1 MDAIGILRF
10 LPFFS
15 DEELDALHSDDG
27 DHGAAGDHVAVL
39 AAGGPCFAVDVD
51 GAGGV
56 FVVDGFGDLGR
67 VVQHAVGVGGNDG
80 LIQHFV
86 RQRARCDQRRDGDR
100 QKDDDLQPEHRAEL
114 QREQRGDRACHEP
127 DGDQPCR
134 RRLGDAEDDD
144 GSDPY
149 ECHVASRTSFH
160 AVGKRHQ
167 REQNDKDQRAAD
179 ELVIG
184 GKIAEKVNKGTL
196 ERLAGDGLLD
206 LGLFRLD
213 GRKLVSEEHVER
225 RVVAV
230 ADVEDLF
237 DLRVAAAG
245 ITYTSA
251 ERSPVVLPEMA
262 ELLPPLSAEQS
273 AALEED
279 LLRNGCYSP
288 IIVNEDMVIV
298 DGHNRQALCEKHGL
312 PYTMAV
318 FSFEDLLEAKQWALD
333 TQKGRRNLEKWELG
347 KIALK
352 LKPEIEAKAK
362 ANMAAGGQNFR
373 PSEAEEGLA
382 TLPNL
387 PSVEKAVDTR
397 KELAEA
403 VGLGER
409 TMGKVMQIDENAPEV
424 IKEALDKKELSI
436 NKGYDLT
443 RQLQDIPEEQ
453 REQAAAEALEYEK
466 AKKELKK
473 QDAEIDRKG
482 KIAAL
487 FCKAYEKAILLT
499 PSEENVR
506 CWTDGTRM
514 TPEEMRDT
522 VKESREIAQVFAA
535 IADIIEQKIL
545 PADWRCV
552 DAGNEENGAQPDG
565 NPA

>member
-1 MDAIGILRF
+1 MK
-10 LPFFS
+10 
-15 DEELDALHSDDG
+15 
-27 DHGAAGDHVAVL
+27 
-39 AAGGPCFAVDVD
+39 
-51 GAGGV
+51 
-56 FVVDGFGDLGR
+56 
-67 VVQHAVGVGGNDG
+67 N
-80 LIQHFV
+80 
-86 RQRARCDQRRDGDR
+86 
-100 QKDDDLQPEHRAEL
+100 
-114 QREQRGDRACHEP
+114 
-127 DGDQPCR
+127 
-134 RRLGDAEDDD
+134 
-144 GSDPY
+144 
-149 ECHVASRTSFH
+149 T
-160 AVGKRHQ
+160 
-167 REQNDKDQRAAD
+167 
-179 ELVIG
+179 
-184 GKIAEKVNKGTL
+184 
-196 ERLAGDGLLD
+196 
-206 LGLFRLD
+206 
-213 GRKLVSEEHVER
+213 
-225 RVVAV
+225 
-230 ADVEDLF
+230 
-237 DLRVAAAG
+237 G

-251 ERSPVVLPEMA
+251 ERSPVILPEMA

-298 DGHNRQALCEKHGL
+298 DGHNRQSLCEKHGL

-352 LKPEIEAKAK
+352 LKPEIEAKAR
-362 ANMAAGGQNFR
+362 ANQGTR
-373 PSEAEEGLA
+373 TDLSA
-382 TLPNL
+382 TLPE
-387 PSVEKAVDTR
+387 SSDTVDTR

-443 RQLQDIPEEQ
+443 RQLQDLPEEQ

-487 FCKAYEKAILLT
+487 FCKAYEKAVLLT
-499 PSEENVR
+499 QAEVANLFCKAYEKAALLTATEENVR
-506 CWTDGTRM
+506 CWTEGTRM
-514 TPEEMRDT
+514 TLEELRDT
-522 VKESREIAQVFAA
+522 VKESREIAQMFMS

-545 PADWRCV
+545 PADWRCA
-552 DAGNEENGAQPDG
+552 DAESEENEAQPDG